1 MPCLV
6 WEKFYLTIGKSD
18 NFVLKRDERVQKWLG
33 SVLSRAVSRTSPSIS
48 IQNNNLDVDE
58 NSMFTVSVLSL
69 QSKGEGN
76 TISFGDSRK
85 LHSKDKI
92 NLFNSAGEL
101 VLTFIY
107 LREDAPQGILHD
119 YDEYHMQ
126 FTTASIN
133 ENPYT
138 IDMYTK

>member
-6 WEKFYLTIGKSD
+6 WEKFYLTFEKGD
-18 NFVLKRDERVQKWLG
+18 NFVLKRDESVQKWLG
-33 SVLSRAVSRTSPSIS
+33 GLSRAVSRTSPSIS
-48 IQNNNLDVDE
+48 IQNNNLDVDPH
-58 NSMFTVSVLSL
+58 SIFTVSVLS
-69 QSKGEGN
+69 SKGEGRTIPSDDSTKLN
-76 TISFGDSRK
+76 T
-85 LHSKDKI
+85 KDKI
-92 NLFNSAGEL
+92 NLFNGAGQL
-101 VLTFIY
+101 VLTLIY

>member
-48 IQNNNLDVDE
+48 IQNDNLDVDPH
-58 NSMFTVSVLSL
+58 SIFTVSVLS
-69 QSKGEGN
+69 SKGEAR
-76 TISFGDSRK
+76 TIPLDDSTK
-85 LHSKDKI
+85 LHTKDKI
-92 NLFNSAGEL
+92 NLFNSAGQL
-101 VLTFIY
+101 VLTFTY
-107 LREDAPQGILHD
+107 LREDAPQGILD
-119 YDEYHMQ
+119 EYDEYHMQ

-138 IDMYTK
+138 IDVYTK